1 MSDTHSLTKSDPLF
15 PLVPASQLVIDA
27 ARFMALPTPFTP
39 PAAAAAWPPP
49 TPEAT
54 LAECVNLEG
63 ARRCFCPSSA
73 AAPPHPFVEAVEMC
87 DIECAG
93 EGDCGGEEE

>member
-15 PLVPASQLVIDA
+15 PLVPASQLVMDA
-27 ARFMALPTPFTP
+27 ARFMALPTPFT
-39 PAAAAAWPPP
+39 PP

-73 AAPPHPFVEAVEMC
+73 AAPPPPHPFVEMC
-87 DIECAG
+87 DIEWAG